1 MEDEHVQQPD
11 YRTVALTDAELDAV
25 AGGLV
30 NVGVVAVDVV
40 DINNNDVLNNND
52 VVVAVPVNAAVAVL
66 GVATAAQRPGRI
78 R

>member
-1 MEDEHVQQPD
+1 MSMSNSRITAP
-11 YRTVALTDAELDAV
+11 VALTDAELDAV

>member
-1 MEDEHVQQPD
+1 MSNSRITAP
-11 YRTVALTDAELDAV
+11 VALTDAELDAV

>member
-1 MEDEHVQQPD
+1 MNTEMSNMVE
-11 YRTVALTDAELDAV
+11 LTDSELDAV
-25 AGGLV
+25 SAGLV
-30 NVGVVAVDVV
+30 NVVAVDVV

-52 VVVAVPVNAAVAVL
+52 VVIAVPVNAAVAVL